1 VGQGKRPFAQS
12 GAVPGSGCAE
22 LGDMAERISAFVA
35 IGSRI
40 WCSANAE
47 RIQNEKK
54 GTRHFTPERE
64 PIAGLWNVGGG

>member
-1 VGQGKRPFAQS
+1 
-12 GAVPGSGCAE
+12 
-22 LGDMAERISAFVA
+22 MAERISAFVA